1 MQPAVFK
8 GKLRPRLT
16 AAARRAQIVE
26 AAAALAVEHR
36 HLPVPLP
43 ALSASLGVSK
53 ALVYARFPTQFD
65 LFNAVLAQ
73 AFAQLAQ
80 AGLDEASRR
89 PGIDVA
95 ARDCALIYFDHVA
108 ARGPL
113 IHIVLRDRY
122 MAGQVDVANRAF
134 RDRIVLRLARQAR
147 RALNLAPRDV
157 IAAAN
162 MLMAIPE
169 ELGRLVFAG
178 DMPLASAR
186 ALCGLLVTSG
196 VRAFEP
202 ASGG

>member
-1 MQPAVFK
+1 MQPPVFK
-8 GKLRPRLT
+8 DKKRPRLT
-16 AAARRAQIVE
+16 AEARRAQIVE

-53 ALVYARFPTQFD
+53 ALVYARFSTQFD
-65 LFNAVLAQ
+65 LFNAVLSR
-73 AFAQLAQ
+73 AFAQLAE

-89 PGIDVA
+89 LGIEAA

-122 MAGQVDVANRAF
+122 MTGRVDVANRAF
-134 RDRIVLRLARQAR
+134 RDRIILRLARQAR
-147 RALNLAPRDV
+147 RTLNLTPRDV

-169 ELGRLVFAG
+169 ELGRLAFAG
-178 DMPLASAR
+178 DVPPAR
-186 ALCGLLVTSG
+186 ARAICGQLVASG

-202 ASGG
+202 A